1 MKHTPVLSNEVVES
15 LNPQKGEVFIDAT
28 AGAGGHAKA
37 IVEKIGADGKL
48 MLIDWDEETARALG
62 KEVRAF
68 SNARVVSGNYADIPE
83 LMARLNFP
91 KADMLLIDLGFSS
104 DQLLRGRGFSFQPI
118 VGNDPLLMTYS
129 DSQEPVRDILFRL
142 KEKELAEIIASFGE
156 ERFAKKIS
164 AEISAC
170 RGKIRT
176 SGDLVKAILAAVPK
190 NYEQGRIHPAT
201 RTFQA
206 LRIYANRE
214 LENLEKILKAVP
226 KIMNAGGRVAV
237 ISFHSLED
245 GIVKEAFHNFEKEKL
260 GKRLNKKPIQAGF
273 EEVAGNPR
281 SRSAKLRVF
290 KFFYN

>member
-1 MKHTPVLSNEVVES
+1 MIHNPVLSNEVVES
-15 LNPQKGEVFIDAT
+15 LNPQNGEVFIDAT

-37 IVEKIGADGKL
+37 IAEKIGADGNL
-48 MLIDWDEETARALG
+48 MLVDWDEETARALG

-68 SNARVVSGNYADIPE
+68 SNARVVSGNYADISE

-164 AEISAC
+164 AEISAR

-176 SGDLVKAILAAVPK
+176 SGDLVKAILTAVPK
-190 NYEQGRIHPAT
+190 NYEQGRINPAT

-206 LRIYANRE
+206 LRIYANQE
-214 LENLEKILKAVP
+214 LKNLEKILKAVP

-290 KFFYN
+290 KLN